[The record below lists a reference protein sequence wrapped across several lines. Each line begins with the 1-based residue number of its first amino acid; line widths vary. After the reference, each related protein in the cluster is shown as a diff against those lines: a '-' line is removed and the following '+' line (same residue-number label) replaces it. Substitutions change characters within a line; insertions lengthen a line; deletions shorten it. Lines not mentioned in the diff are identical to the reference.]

1 MVWIYRSKKKEA
13 SPSSIPTKTRP
24 QKRAAAALDT
34 PPEPRDAAA
43 ALATPPSPH
52 RAVKKT
58 KTSVVGHVP
67 CYRLRSEPV
76 VRHPL
81 IIEAATMQIESM
93 SRFRLA
99 APASPGSRSTSSSV
113 LVASQASEAA
123 SSDPSILAIWS
134 LPSSQTD
141 SLSEARTSGLSTPV
155 SNASTWA
162 PWTPQTPSSSRGR
175 SSPTPVRRDISASF
189 ASSRSPSPIQR
200 LSPPARF
207 HAPRTPPGQIPRWF
221 EEAFESEG
229 YDSDAM
235 ELIADLKPSCRPRDL
250 DGSLGAAPRDTGIA
264 DSVALHESAAVSPV
278 VDCADDAAQDPS
290 EGLLTAISNT
300 CTTSTENR
308 HNDPAPDAAGGTS
321 GAEEAESCGSEAAE
335 SDPDDPEADGSGSEA
350 VTNGLE
356 SDTAPEDN
364 LLTP

>member
-43 ALATPPSPH
+43 ALATPPGPH

-67 CYRLRSEPV
+67 CYRLRSGPV

-113 LVASQASEAA
+113 MVASQASEAA
-123 SSDPSILAIWS
+123 SSDPSILAICS
-134 LPSSQTD
+134 LPSSQTN

-162 PWTPQTPSSSRGR
+162 PWTPQTPASSRGR

-189 ASSRSPSPIQR
+189 ASSRSPSPIQC

-221 EEAFESEG
+221 E
-229 YDSDAM
+229 
-235 ELIADLKPSCRPRDL
+235 
-250 DGSLGAAPRDTGIA
+250 
-264 DSVALHESAAVSPV
+264 
-278 VDCADDAAQDPS
+278 
-290 EGLLTAISNT
+290 
-300 CTTSTENR
+300 
-308 HNDPAPDAAGGTS
+308 
-321 GAEEAESCGSEAAE
+321 
-335 SDPDDPEADGSGSEA
+335 
-350 VTNGLE
+350 
-356 SDTAPEDN
+356 
-364 LLTP
+364 